1 VAGVAEAIQQTG
13 ARHVLEIAPGPA
25 RLTAE
30 IAPLLT
36 GGTLTLLDASA
47 QMLGEARRRLVDA
60 HCRNTRCVLG
70 DAFNLPF
77 QRPFD
82 LVYTFRLI
90 RHFEAADRGR
100 LYGQA
105 ARLLRP
111 GGVLVFDAVN
121 EVVSA
126 PIRAAARPGEYEH
139 YDALLRP
146 DALRAELKAAGFET
160 LSLRGVQHR
169 YSLLSQLQV
178 LVAPRSRGIARA
190 AMEIVDRAGGGEPLE
205 WIVTCRRA

>member
-1 VAGVAEAIQQTG
+1 
-13 ARHVLEIAPGPA
+13 
-25 RLTAE
+25 
-30 IAPLLT
+30 
-36 GGTLTLLDASA
+36 
-47 QMLGEARRRLVDA
+47 
-60 HCRNTRCVLG
+60 
-70 DAFNLPF
+70 
-77 QRPFD
+77 
-82 LVYTFRLI
+82 
-90 RHFEAADRGR
+90 